1 MIIRFSLSLAANSAS
16 AYDEVKNSKCIIL
29 PSRRTLMDEKNIS
42 RPKIRFNKML
52 RYELIK
58 KARHVKENQRYIKLS
73 WSKI

>member
-1 MIIRFSLSLAANSAS
+1 MG
-16 AYDEVKNSKCIIL
+16 
-29 PSRRTLMDEKNIS
+29 EKNIS